1 MRKPPTACMIRHFII
16 SPREIHILRFI
27 LEAYEG
33 VGIVTTLQPR
43 LGLIR
48 LSIAPGCE
56 DVVERILESE
66 KDRLQLR
73 PVVITDTGCGMQDT

>member
-1 MRKPPTACMIRHFII
+1 MIRHFII

-56 DVVERILESE
+56 DVVERILDSE

-73 PVVITDTGCGMQDT
+73 PVVITDPGGGIQDA

>member
-1 MRKPPTACMIRHFII
+1 MIRHFII

-73 PVVITDTGCGMQDT
+73 PVVITDPGCGMQET

>member
-1 MRKPPTACMIRHFII
+1 MRKPPTACVIRHFII
-16 SPREIHILRFI
+16 SPREIHTLRFI

-33 VGIVTTLQPR
+33 VGVVTTLQPR
-43 LGLIR
+43 LGLVR

-73 PVVITDTGCGMQDT
+73 PVVIQEADAE